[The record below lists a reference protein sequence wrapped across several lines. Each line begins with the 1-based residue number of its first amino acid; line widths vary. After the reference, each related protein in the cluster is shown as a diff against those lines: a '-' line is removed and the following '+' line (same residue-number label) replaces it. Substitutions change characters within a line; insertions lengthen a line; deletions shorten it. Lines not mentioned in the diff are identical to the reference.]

1 MEKIIGQFFS
11 KFDHDRRSYRS
22 KICSENN
29 KAKID
34 RSIGQIWRETS
45 RYLRRRLLD
54 EHFYYGVKKGY
65 KSTDL
70 ISFRTL
76 VLANFLSGSA
86 CGPWAHHFVEFV
98 VAFLDSFSIGG
109 VDDEN
114 KSLRVLVI
122 MSPEGSD
129 FVLSAY
135 VPDGKRNVLVFYCL
149 HVES

>member
-1 MEKIIGQFFS
+1 M
-11 KFDHDRRSYRS
+11 
-22 KICSENN
+22 
-29 KAKID
+29 
-34 RSIGQIWRETS
+34 
-45 RYLRRRLLD
+45 
-54 EHFYYGVKKGY
+54 
-65 KSTDL
+65 
-70 ISFRTL
+70 
-76 VLANFLSGSA
+76 
-86 CGPWAHHFVEFV
+86 
-98 VAFLDSFSIGG
+98 AFLDSFSVGG